1 MKLIRE
7 VLLQQKVVES
17 PGRHLEPHGA
27 CEPLFPVAV
36 LFGNL
41 GDVIGEMDRAFVIPV
56 GKNTRE
62 TALHYTENNK
72 KNQRKLDNKFAG
84 NSIQFRSG

>member
-1 MKLIRE
+1 LWIRP
-7 VLLQQKVVES
+7 VLTSSFTVF
-17 PGRHLEPHGA
+17 A
-27 CEPLFPVAV
+27 NPLFPVAE

-62 TALHYTENNK
+62 TALHYKENNK
-72 KNQRKLDNKFAG
+72 KYQRKLDNKFAG